1 MAKFSDRLKM
11 LRKEHQLSQHD
22 LAIQL
27 GCVSKS
33 SINMYE
39 RGEREPNFVTLEAI
53 ADYFNVDMDYLLGK
67 SDYPNKYSELLN
79 DLRNDSKE
87 GRTQAKEDMY
97 RTFGTDHATA
107 STRVLG
113 DNLVAVLYYRA
124 MNPYAAAEL
133 LDLIDAVDGMD
144 YQKLGDIRLMVRAYL
159 RSTDAI
165 REIVD
170 TALKPYREEQEE
182 ADWTG

>member
-1 MAKFSDRLKM
+1 MDKGSRIKAAREAKNLTQEELGALCGTTKQTIFKYENNLVTNIPTNRLEK
-11 LRKEHQLSQHD
+11 
-22 LAIQL
+22 LAQVL
-27 GCVSKS
+27 DVTPSYLMGWDEALLE
-33 SINMYE
+33 SI
-39 RGEREPNFVTLEAI
+39 RE
-53 ADYFNVDMDYLLGK
+53 
-67 SDYPNKYSELLN
+67 
-79 DLRNDSKE
+79 DSRS

-97 RTFGTDHATA
+97 RTFGPEHSTA